1 MSLTPDLR
9 TFLQLAARHPRR
21 LVPVTRSFLA
31 DGLTPVAV
39 FRRMR
44 KSAHAF
50 LLESVERGE
59 RIGRYSFVGSA
70 PDVIFRG
77 HVFPEPG
84 YVLERPGRKATP
96 HAGDPLA
103 ALERYLAE
111 NCAVVAVSAAPV
123 PPFAGGAV
131 GYLGYDI
138 IRLIE
143 PRLAASAPRNQGVP
157 GVPEMLVP
165 IYRTIVAFDHVM
177 NTITVVHH
185 ADPAAAS
192 SPTASYR
199 AAGAALE
206 QVVRRLRAPVTEPL
220 DELLPPPPPAPRGAA
235 RRVAAARQRLALR
248 GNLDRTGYMAAVE
261 KAKEYIKAGDIIQ
274 VVLSQRLSRHTQA
287 APFEVYR
294 NLRAIN
300 PSPYMFY
307 LQFGDLHLVGSSPE
321 VMVRVQN
328 GVITVRPIA
337 GTRPRGQDAAEDA
350 RLAQDLLADP
360 KERAEHVMLLDLGRN
375 DVGRVAQFGSVKVD
389 EQMTVEQYSH
399 VMHIVSN
406 VSGRIR
412 PGLNAFAVL
421 RACLPAGTV
430 SGAPKIR
437 AMEIIDELEPDRR
450 GAYAGA
456 VGVMDFKGNLNTC
469 ITLRTFVMQARPHGG
484 YDAYLQAGAGIVAD
498 SVPERE
504 YDETLNKARALL
516 RALAAAEQRMS

>member
-1 MSLTPDLR
+1 MSLTPDLK
-9 TFLQLAARHPRR
+9 TFLQLAAKHAKGPRR
-21 LVPVTRSFLA
+21 LIPVTRSFLA

-39 FRRMR
+39 FRRMG
-44 KSAHAF
+44 KSTHAF

-70 PDVIFRG
+70 PEVIFRG

-84 YVLERPGRKATP
+84 YVLERPGGKATR

-103 ALERYLAE
+103 ALDRYLAE
-111 NCAVVAVSAAPV
+111 NCAVVDMGAAAV

-143 PRLAASAPRNQGVP
+143 PRLAACAPRKEGIPN
-157 GVPEMLVP
+157 VPEMLVP
-165 IYRTIVAFDHVM
+165 IYKTIVAFDHVV
-177 NTITVVHH
+177 NTISVVHH
-185 ADPAAAS
+185 ADPSAAPSPAAA
-192 SPTASYR
+192 YK
-199 AAGAALE
+199 AATAALE
-206 QVVRRLRAPVTEPL
+206 QVVHRLRAPITEPL
-220 DELLPPPPPAPRGAA
+220 DELLPVPPKKATGI
-235 RRVAAARQRLALR
+235 R
-248 GNLDRTGYMAAVE
+248 GNFDRAGYMAAVA

-274 VVLSQRLSRHTQA
+274 VVLSQRLSRHTRA

-307 LQFGDLHLVGSSPE
+307 LQSGDLHLVGSSPE

-328 GVITVRPIA
+328 GIITVRPIA
-337 GTRPRGQDAAEDA
+337 GTRPRGQDPAEDA
-350 RLAQDLLADP
+350 RLAQELLADP

-450 GAYAGA
+450 GPYAGA

-469 ITLRTFVMQARPHGG
+469 IAIRTFVMQARPSGG

-504 YDETLNKARALL
+504 YDETMNKARALL
-516 RALAAAEQRMS
+516 RALAAAEQRLGRTKP